1 MCMCEGEGGILLRVV
16 FCDGL
21 LYTLVDRLLC
31 AFGVYGASY

>member
-1 MCMCEGEGGILLRVV
+1 MRKGTGGILLRVV
-16 FCDGL
+16 FCDEL